1 MGNNQSI
8 NPTSSGFL
16 FPNSNNNTINPYYNP
31 GNLPDPTLFDND
43 SLVDDLSEEEFIGVT
58 QSIIHKEEILRL
70 IRGIAL
76 PVQKKP
82 RNKTHSS

>member
-8 NPTSSGFL
+8 NPTSCGFL
-16 FPNSNNNTINPYYNP
+16 FPNSNNNTTNPYYNP

-43 SLVDDLSEEEFIGVT
+43 SLVDDLSEEEFIGVI
-58 QSIIHKEEILRL
+58 QSIIHIDEILRL

-82 RNKTHSS
+82 RKTRSS